1 MEMRLEK
8 DSLGVVEVPAGAMYG
23 AQTQRA
29 VENYPI
35 SGMRASQF
43 LIRAMG
49 MVKKA
54 AAEANGELGVVSKER
69 AEAIARAAQEVIDG
83 EWDGEFVVDVFQAGA
98 GVSFHMNANEVVAN
112 RANQIVAR
120 EQGGAV
126 ELIGGAKESGPQGL
140 KPGSLLSLY
149 GTAEA
154 VPLTTDDSAQRCDS
168 TKATTEILRVA
179 QNDDGGRAVGEAKL
193 SVGKADSSAA
203 LRNDNKKAEA
213 VRVADAEAAALGK
226 YEWVHPNDHVNYGQ
240 STNDVFPTAMRL
252 GTLLAL
258 EGLYP
263 VLDSLAE
270 GFALKATEFD
280 GVVKAGR
287 THMQD
292 ATPIRLGQ
300 EFAAYGVA
308 IRKAG
313 ESLQR
318 ASAGLRELGLGGSAV
333 GTGIN
338 THPEYRKLAIA
349 KLAAISGQKLFPAS
363 DMRWAMQ
370 SCGPMAEVSAALR
383 GLALEV
389 IRIANDLR
397 LMASGPNTGFN
408 EIALP
413 SLQPGSSIMPGKINP
428 VLAELAAMVGF
439 QVVGNDTAVALAV
452 QAGQLELNVMMPT
465 MAYNVLQSV
474 AILTNTLRELDA
486 RCVRGITA
494 NRARCEF
501 YAQSTVALATALNP
515 YIGYA
520 KAAELVKESI
530 ASGRSVI
537 EIARERGVLSE
548 AQIKEILDVG
558 KMTGA

>member
-1 MEMRLEK
+1 MAEMREEK

-35 SGMRASQF
+35 SGMRAAPA
-43 LIRAMG
+43 LIRAIG

-69 AEAIARAAQEVIDG
+69 AEAIARAAEEVIEG
-83 EWDGEFVVDVFQAGA
+83 KWDTEFVVDVFQAGA

-112 RANQIVAR
+112 RANQLMAR
-120 EQGGAV
+120 GKVRGED
-126 ELIGGAKESGPQGL
+126 K
-140 KPGSLLSLY
+140 
-149 GTAEA
+149 TN
-154 VPLTTDDSAQRCDS
+154 
-168 TKATTEILRVA
+168 TEILDFV
-179 QNDDGGRAVGEAKL
+179 QNDDTNSELGIA
-193 SVGKADSSAA
+193 
-203 LRNDNKKAEA
+203 
-213 VRVADAEAAALGK
+213 AAALGK

-258 EGLYP
+258 EGLYL
-263 VLDSLAE
+263 VLDGLAE
-270 GFALKATEFD
+270 GFALKAREFD
-280 GVVKAGR
+280 GVVKSGR

-308 IRKAG
+308 IGKAK
-313 ESLQR
+313 ESIAR
-318 ASAGLRELGLGGSAV
+318 AAEGLRELGLGGSAV

-338 THPEYRKLAIA
+338 THPEYRGLAIA
-349 KLAAISGQKLFPAS
+349 KLEGISGQRLRAAK

-439 QVVGNDTAVALAV
+439 QVVGNDTAVAMAV

-474 AILTNTLRELDA
+474 SILTNMLREFDT

-494 NRARCEF
+494 NAARCEW

-520 KAAELVKESI
+520 KAAELVKESV
-530 ASGRSVI
+530 ATGRSVI
-537 EIARERGVLSE
+537 EVAREKGVLSE
-548 AQIKEILDVG
+548 EQIREILDAG

>member
-1 MEMRLEK
+1 MAEMREEK

-35 SGMRASQF
+35 SGMRAAPA
-43 LIRAMG
+43 LIRAIG

-69 AEAIARAAQEVIDG
+69 AEAIARAAEEVIEG
-83 EWDGEFVVDVFQAGA
+83 KWDTEFVVDVFQAGA

-112 RANQIVAR
+112 RANQLMAR
-120 EQGGAV
+120 GKVRGED
-126 ELIGGAKESGPQGL
+126 K
-140 KPGSLLSLY
+140 
-149 GTAEA
+149 TN
-154 VPLTTDDSAQRCDS
+154 
-168 TKATTEILRVA
+168 TEILDFV
-179 QNDDGGRAVGEAKL
+179 QNDDTNSELGIA
-193 SVGKADSSAA
+193 
-203 LRNDNKKAEA
+203 
-213 VRVADAEAAALGK
+213 AAALGK

-263 VLDSLAE
+263 VLDGLAE
-270 GFALKATEFD
+270 GFALKAREFD
-280 GVVKAGR
+280 GVVKSGR

-308 IRKAG
+308 IGKAK
-313 ESLQR
+313 ESIAR
-318 ASAGLRELGLGGSAV
+318 AAEGLRELGLGGSAV

-338 THPEYRKLAIA
+338 THPEYRGLAIA
-349 KLAAISGQKLFPAS
+349 KLEGISGQRLRAAK

-439 QVVGNDTAVALAV
+439 QVVGNDTAVAMAV

-474 AILTNTLRELDA
+474 SILTNALRELDT

-494 NRARCEF
+494 NRARCEW

-520 KAAELVKESI
+520 KAAELVKESV
-530 ASGRSVI
+530 ATGRSVI
-537 EIARERGVLSE
+537 EVAREKGVLSE
-548 AQIKEILDVG
+548 EQVREILDVG
-558 KMTGA
+558 KMTGE

>member
-1 MEMRLEK
+1 MEHSVRQEK

-23 AQTQRA
+23 AQTARA

-35 SGMRASQF
+35 SGVRAAPA

-49 MVKKA
+49 IVKKA
-54 AAEANGELGVVSKER
+54 AAEANGELGVVTKER

-83 EWDGEFVVDVFQAGA
+83 EWDKEFVVDVFQAGA
-98 GVSFHMNANEVVAN
+98 GVSFHMNANEVIAN
-112 RANQIVAR
+112 RANQIVA
-120 EQGGAV
+120 
-126 ELIGGAKESGPQGL
+126 GAKG
-140 KPGSLLSLY
+140 
-149 GTAEA
+149 
-154 VPLTTDDSAQRCDS
+154 
-168 TKATTEILRVA
+168 
-179 QNDDGGRAVGEAKL
+179 
-193 SVGKADSSAA
+193 SAA
-203 LRNDNKKAEA
+203 
-213 VRVADAEAAALGK
+213 VAAALGK

-263 VLDSLAE
+263 VLDGLA
-270 GFALKATEFD
+270 GSFAAKAAEFD
-280 GVVKAGR
+280 GVLKAGR

-308 IRKAG
+308 IRKAKESVARAG
-313 ESLQR
+313 E
-318 ASAGLRELGLGGSAV
+318 GLRELGLGGSAV

-338 THPEYRKLAIA
+338 THPGYRALAIA
-349 KLAAISGQKLFPAS
+349 KLAEISGQRLVAAE

-370 SCGPMAEVSAALR
+370 SCAPMGEVSAALR

-397 LMASGPNTGFN
+397 LLASGPNTGFN
-408 EIALP
+408 EIHLP

-439 QVVGNDTAVALAV
+439 QVVGNDTAVAMAV

-465 MAYNVLQSV
+465 MAYSVLQSV
-474 AILTNTLRELDA
+474 SILTNMLRELDV

-494 NRARCEF
+494 NVARCEF

-520 KAAELVKESI
+520 KAAELVKESV

-537 EIARERGVLSE
+537 EIAREKGVLTE
-548 AQIKEILDVG
+548 AQIAELLDVG

>member
-1 MEMRLEK
+1 MGKTRQEK
-8 DSLGVVEVPAGAMYG
+8 DSLGVVEVPAGAMFG
-23 AQTQRA
+23 AQTARA

-35 SGMRASQF
+35 SGTRASEF
-43 LIRAMG
+43 LIRAIG

-54 AAEANGELGVVSKER
+54 AAEANGELGVVSRER

-83 EWDGEFVVDVFQAGA
+83 EWDKEFVVDVFQAGA

-112 RANQIVAR
+112 RANQLMAAGKVR
-120 EQGGAV
+120 GTSVEGSVSEDVAV
-126 ELIGGAKESGPQGL
+126 EE
-140 KPGSLLSLY
+140 
-149 GTAEA
+149 AE
-154 VPLTTDDSAQRCDS
+154 
-168 TKATTEILRVA
+168 E
-179 QNDDGGRAVGEAKL
+179 
-193 SVGKADSSAA
+193 
-203 LRNDNKKAEA
+203 
-213 VRVADAEAAALGK
+213 AALGR

-263 VLDSLAE
+263 VLDGLAE
-270 GFALKATEFD
+270 AFAAKGVEFD
-280 GVVKAGR
+280 GVLKSGR

-292 ATPIRLGQ
+292 AVPIRLGQ
-300 EFAAYGVA
+300 EFAAYAVA
-308 IRKAG
+308 MRKAG

-318 ASAGLRELGLGGSAV
+318 ASGGLRELGLGGSAV

-338 THPEYRKLAIA
+338 THPEYRVKTIARLAE
-349 KLAAISGQKLFPAS
+349 ISGQRLTPAE

-370 SCGPMAEVSAALR
+370 SCGPMADVSAALR

-397 LMASGPNTGFN
+397 LMSSGPNTGFN
-408 EIALP
+408 EIHLP

-428 VLAELAAMVGF
+428 VIPELAAMVGF
-439 QVVGNDTAVALAV
+439 QVVGNDTAVAMAV

-465 MAYNVLQSV
+465 MAYSVLQSV
-474 AILTNTLRELDA
+474 TILTNMLRQLDE

-494 NRARCEF
+494 NQARCEF
-501 YAQSTVALATALNP
+501 YAQSTVSLATALNP

-520 KAAELVKESI
+520 KAAEIVKESV
-530 ASGRSVI
+530 ATGRSII
-537 EIARERGVLSE
+537 EIAREKGLLSE
-548 AQIKEILDVG
+548 EQIKEILDPRN
-558 KMTGA
+558 MTGA

>member
-1 MEMRLEK
+1 
-8 DSLGVVEVPAGAMYG
+8 
-23 AQTQRA
+23 
-29 VENYPI
+29 
-35 SGMRASQF
+35 
-43 LIRAMG
+43 

-54 AAEANGELGVVSKER
+54 AAEANGELGVVTKER
-69 AEAIARAAQEVIDG
+69 AEAIASAAQEVIDG
-83 EWDGEFVVDVFQAGA
+83 RWDAEFVVDVFQAGA

-112 RANQIVAR
+112 RANQLIA
-120 EQGGAV
+120 GGKV
-126 ELIGGAKESGPQGL
+126 R
-140 KPGSLLSLY
+140 
-149 GTAEA
+149 GTGK
-154 VPLTTDDSAQRCDS
+154 TN
-168 TKATTEILRVA
+168 TEILDFV
-179 QNDDGGRAVGEAKL
+179 QNDDPKSELGI
-193 SVGKADSSAA
+193 
-203 LRNDNKKAEA
+203 A
-213 VRVADAEAAALGK
+213 VREAEAAAMGR

-240 STNDVFPTAMRL
+240 STNDVFPTAMRV

-258 EGLYP
+258 EGMYP
-263 VLDSLAE
+263 VLEGLA
-270 GFALKATEFD
+270 GSFATKGVEFD

-292 ATPIRLGQ
+292 ATPVRLGQ

-308 IRKAG
+308 VRKAA
-313 ESLQR
+313 ENIRR
-318 ASAGLRELGLGGSAV
+318 AAEGLRELGLGGSAV

-349 KLAAISGQKLFPAS
+349 KLAALSGQRLVPAS

-370 SCGPMAEVSAALR
+370 SCGPMAEVSGALR

-397 LMASGPNTGFN
+397 LMSSGPNTGFN

-439 QVVGNDTAVALAV
+439 QVVGNDTAVAMAV

-474 AILTNTLRELDA
+474 SILTNALRELDV

-494 NRARCEF
+494 NVARCEW

-520 KAAELVKESI
+520 KAAELVKESV
-530 ASGRSVI
+530 ATGRSVI
-537 EIARERGVLSE
+537 EVAREKGVLSE

-558 KMTGA
+558 KMTGE

>member
-1 MEMRLEK
+1 MRQEK

-23 AQTQRA
+23 AQTARA

-35 SGMRASQF
+35 SGMRAAGA

-69 AEAIARAAQEVIDG
+69 AGAIAAAAEEVIDG
-83 EWDGEFVVDVFQAGA
+83 RWDAEFVVDVFQAGA
-98 GVSFHMNANEVVAN
+98 GVSFHMNANEVIAN
-112 RANQIVAR
+112 RANQLMAR
-120 EQGGAV
+120 ERFEVLGTRFEGEAEGREVGG
-126 ELIGGAKESGPQGL
+126 
-140 KPGSLLSLY
+140 
-149 GTAEA
+149 GT
-154 VPLTTDDSAQRCDS
+154 TTSA
-168 TKATTEILRVA
+168 EILSFA
-179 QNDDGGRAVGEAKL
+179 QNDDAKTGGEGLVPGAKARIDSGSVLPGLKSRPISEAE
-193 SVGKADSSAA
+193 VREADSE
-203 LRNDNKKAEA
+203 AEG
-213 VRVADAEAAALGK
+213 EAAAEEAERAALGR
-226 YEWVHPNDHVNYGQ
+226 YEWVHANDHVNYGQ
-240 STNDVFPTAMRL
+240 STNDVFPTAMRV

-263 VLDSLAE
+263 VLDGLAGSLAAK
-270 GFALKATEFD
+270 GREFD

-308 IRKAG
+308 IRKAKESIARAG
-313 ESLQR
+313 E
-318 ASAGLRELGLGGSAV
+318 GLRELGLGGSAV

-338 THPEYRKLAIA
+338 THPEYRALAISKLAE
-349 KLAAISGQKLFPAS
+349 ISGQRLVAAE

-397 LMASGPNTGFN
+397 LMASGPNTGLN
-408 EIALP
+408 EIHLP

-439 QVVGNDTAVALAV
+439 QVIGNDTAVAMAV

-465 MAYNVLQSV
+465 MAYSVLQSIT
-474 AILTNTLRELDA
+474 ILTNALRELDV
-486 RCVRGITA
+486 RCVRGIEA
-494 NRARCEF
+494 NKARCEF
-501 YAQSTVALATALNP
+501 YAGSTVALATALNP
-515 YIGYA
+515 YTGYA
-520 KAAELVKESI
+520 KAAEMVKESI
-530 ASGRSVI
+530 ASGRSIIDV
-537 EIARERGVLSE
+537 AREKGVLSE
-548 AQIKEILDVG
+548 AQIAEILDVG